1 MKKERN
7 NVFVPIFMIILL
19 LVTIAI
25 VIYGV
30 DTYFFNNTWLSGDSW
45 VSIII
50 CLISSG
56 ATLILG
62 FISYWQNKKQRE
74 DNIKAQEII
83 QENAKREVENLRRQ
97 REISVLAKNFDKY
110 KDKLEK
116 INAEIQRFHYL
127 SVIDKIV
134 TNIVE
139 SSKEESSSEERENR
153 INESNELIKQTII
166 SLNYIHNTILYQYN
180 KYFIDETEPLIL
192 NAVRTRQ
199 AIENFSHSYLRLSLE
214 KDEVTKEEK
223 YKKMKDDIFELCHQV
238 TRFETD
244 WQNYLMKIIEYF
256 EILEYND
263 SPEKII
269 AEMNAS
275 LFKIQKLRTK
285 VNQLEKEHKQLKTKI

>member
-1 MKKERN
+1 M
-7 NVFVPIFMIILL
+7 FVPIFMIILL

-180 KYFIDETEPLIL
+180 K
-192 NAVRTRQ
+192 
-199 AIENFSHSYLRLSLE
+199 
-214 KDEVTKEEK
+214 
-223 YKKMKDDIFELCHQV
+223 
-238 TRFETD
+238 
-244 WQNYLMKIIEYF
+244 
-256 EILEYND
+256 
-263 SPEKII
+263 
-269 AEMNAS
+269 
-275 LFKIQKLRTK
+275 
-285 VNQLEKEHKQLKTKI
+285 